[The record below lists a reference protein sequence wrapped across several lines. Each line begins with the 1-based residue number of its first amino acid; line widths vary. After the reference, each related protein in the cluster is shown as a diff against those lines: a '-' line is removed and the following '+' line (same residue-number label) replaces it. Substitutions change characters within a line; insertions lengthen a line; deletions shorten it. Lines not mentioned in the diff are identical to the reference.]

1 MGSRRVRWFR
11 EGLITRSLELIS
23 GAEGE
28 ARETDAERGGDSS
41 NRESYTEL
49 SYPGTIRTHGHAQ
62 TFVSDEFYDIQNPP
76 SVEPKVHSRY
86 RCSLMFAFSFFLDVF
101 LENLVKRA
109 IRK

>member
-1 MGSRRVRWFR
+1 MGSRRVRWFG

-62 TFVSDEFYDIQNPP
+62 TFVSRMNFTTYKP
-76 SVEPKVHSRY
+76 SLCRAKG
-86 RCSLMFAFSFFLDVF
+86 SF
-101 LENLVKRA
+101 
-109 IRK
+109 

>member
-1 MGSRRVRWFR
+1 MGSRRVRWFG

-49 SYPGTIRTHGHAQ
+49 SYPGTIRTHAQ
-62 TFVSDEFYDIQNPP
+62 TFVSRMNFTTYKP
-76 SVEPKVHSRY
+76 SLCRAKG
-86 RCSLMFAFSFFLDVF
+86 SF
-101 LENLVKRA
+101 
-109 IRK
+109 